1 MSHSFGTRE
10 ALPRSRDP
18 PGPSQRG
25 WSAYDRRL
33 RCLAVE
39 LVAVAAAKHTLS
51 KFATRFLPHGLP
63 SANRLPTT

>member
-25 WSAYDRRL
+25 WSAY
-33 RCLAVE
+33 CLAVE